1 MIDDRETE
9 AVLLAR
15 ARAKDPDAF
24 GILIGRYE
32 DSLLAVLT
40 PIAGDRER
48 ARDLV
53 QEASMRAYEHLDRYV
68 EEHKFSTWYF
78 RIGVNL
84 AISARRRVKLEE
96 RTFERSSREAGAGV
110 DRGAD
115 PAEVMARR
123 EEAALVGRAL
133 GRLPPRYAEIVR
145 LRYLEGLS
153 CQEIAKRLKS
163 TANTVSIVLFR
174 AKQRL
179 REELSEP

>member
-1 MIDDRETE
+1 MIDERVSES
-9 AVLLAR
+9 ALLVR
-15 ARAKDPDAF
+15 ARAGDADAF
-24 GILIGRYE
+24 GRLIGRFE
-32 DSLLAVLT
+32 ESLLAVLT

-53 QEASMRAYEHLDRYV
+53 QEASLRAYENLERYV
-68 EEHKFSTWYF
+68 PEHKFSTWYF

-96 RTFERSSREAGAGV
+96 KTFEQSARRAGAGV
-110 DRGAD
+110 DAGPD
-115 PAEVMARR
+115 PAETLARR
-123 EEAALVGRAL
+123 EEAEAVARAL
-133 GRLPPRYAEIVR
+133 GRLPERYAEIVR

-153 CQEIAKRLKS
+153 CQDIAKRLKS

-179 REELSEP
+179 REELTEP